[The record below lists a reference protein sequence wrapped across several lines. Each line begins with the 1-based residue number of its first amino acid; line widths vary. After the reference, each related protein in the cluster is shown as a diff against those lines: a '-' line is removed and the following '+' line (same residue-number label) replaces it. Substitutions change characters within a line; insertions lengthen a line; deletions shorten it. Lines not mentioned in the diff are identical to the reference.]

1 MSNIVYL
8 LYGITPLLG
17 LIKNYV
23 KYKQI
28 NIFLFL
34 RTPMLYVMIDKLL
47 LIYFQI
53 YPRLF
58 QIYPRLFQIYPRLLW
73 TLIIERW
80 LMFQYKII
88 YSLIFD
94 LYHTRKQK
102 YITKYNL
109 VY

>member
-1 MSNIVYL
+1 MLYL
-8 LYGITPLLG
+8 LYVITPLLG

-28 NIFLFL
+28 NLFLFL

-47 LIYFQI
+47 LIYFHK
-53 YPRLF
+53 YS
-58 QIYPRLFQIYPRLLW
+58 RLFQIYPRLLW

-80 LMFQYKII
+80 FMFQYKII
-88 YSLIFD
+88 YSLLFD

>member
-1 MSNIVYL
+1 MSNMLYL
-8 LYGITPLLG
+8 LYGITPISG

-34 RTPMLYVMIDKLL
+34 RTPILYVMIDKLL
-47 LIYFQI
+47 LIYCHM

-58 QIYPRLFQIYPRLLW
+58 HMYPRLLW

-80 LMFQYKII
+80 FLFQYKIM
-88 YSLIFD
+88 YSLLFD

>member
-1 MSNIVYL
+1 MRNIVYL

-47 LIYFQI
+47 LIYFHK
-53 YPRLF
+53 
-58 QIYPRLFQIYPRLLW
+58 YPRLLW

-94 LYHTRKQK
+94 LYHKRKKK
-102 YITKYNL
+102 YIK
-109 VY
+109 